1 MNFAERRDPM
11 FEQDY
16 IMRQIRQMIRILVK
30 VLFNIDDG
38 TPSLSL
44 IQNTE
49 AKKRAD
55 DLLRKADAGNINE
68 AVNELSELIKRGK
81 NDDLVTGIIFYS
93 YLNGKDDDYLEA
105 NSFSRDNIENGLKY
119 LLSEYGLEDM
129 ANLFFQ

>member
-1 MNFAERRDPM
+1 M
-11 FEQDY
+11 FELDY

-30 VLFNIDDG
+30 VLFNIDDE

>member
-105 NSFSRDNIENGLKY
+105 NGFSRDNIENGLKY